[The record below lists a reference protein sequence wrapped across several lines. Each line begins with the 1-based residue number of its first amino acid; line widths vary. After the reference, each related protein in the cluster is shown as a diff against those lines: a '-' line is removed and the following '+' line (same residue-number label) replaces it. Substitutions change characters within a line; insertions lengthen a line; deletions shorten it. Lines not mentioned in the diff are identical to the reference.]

1 MKFYIK
7 KKKKKDLGCT
17 PYKIF
22 VLFGEIQLEHR
33 IIQFEI
39 LFLENREIFSDR
51 S

>member
-7 KKKKKDLGCT
+7 KKKKKDLGCS